1 MHSLLSFA
9 SEADLGW
16 WANICDQ
23 FHQNFI
29 AAARWKYLTNGL
41 LVTVE
46 IALGAVCVGLF
57 LGFLIASIRATHD
70 KTGKLGFLNF
80 LCKIYLTVIRGTP
93 QLIQL
98 LIIYF
103 VIFASLDVSKLFVAI
118 MAFGINSGAYTA
130 EIVRAGIMAVDRGQ
144 FEAGSSLGLNYRQ
157 TMIHIV
163 IPQAFKTVLPA
174 LANEFITL
182 LKDTSLASCIA
193 MQELTKGGTIIRS
206 QTYNAFMPLIAVALI
221 YLIVVC
227 GISKLVTMLERR
239 LKRNE

>member
-9 SEADLGW
+9 AEAELGW
-16 WANICDQ
+16 WSNLAAQ

-29 AAARWKYLTNGL
+29 AADRWKYLTNGL

-46 IALGAVCVGLF
+46 IALGAVLVGLI
-57 LGFLIASIRATHD
+57 LGLLIASIRATHD
-70 KTGKLGFLNF
+70 KTGRLVILDFI
-80 LCKIYLTVIRGTP
+80 CKIYLTVIRGTP
-93 QLIQL
+93 QLIQI

-103 VIFASLDVSKLFVAI
+103 VIFASLDVSKLLVAI

-130 EIVRAGIMAVDRGQ
+130 EIIRAGIMAVDRGQ

-157 TMIHIV
+157 TMVRII

-221 YLIVVC
+221 YLVVVC
-227 GISKLVTMLERR
+227 GISKLVALLERR